1 MKDRKNVDTPALPR
15 ARAGRLPALQRWLAY
30 LLFLV
35 CGGSGLAYLVGH
47 EWQIARAVLA
57 DHQMLVA
64 HGVSAAMVL
73 VLAGSVL
80 STHVRAGWRVK
91 RNLWTG
97 MLILGVMLL
106 LAVSGEMLYY
116 GSEESRDLSLWV
128 HWVIGV
134 LTLAIAPCHVLIGR
148 RSARRASSR

>member
-1 MKDRKNVDTPALPR
+1 MDRTSAETPELPR

-30 LLFLV
+30 GLFLV
-35 CGGSGLAYLVGH
+35 CGGSGLAYLLGH
-47 EWQIARAVLA
+47 ELAIARTVLA
-57 DHQMLVA
+57 DHPMLVA

-73 VLAGSVL
+73 VLAGSLL

-97 MLILGVMLL
+97 ILILGVMLL

-128 HWVIGV
+128 HWVVGV
-134 LTLAIAPCHVLIGR
+134 LTLAIAPGHVLIGR
-148 RSARRASSR
+148 RAARKASLR